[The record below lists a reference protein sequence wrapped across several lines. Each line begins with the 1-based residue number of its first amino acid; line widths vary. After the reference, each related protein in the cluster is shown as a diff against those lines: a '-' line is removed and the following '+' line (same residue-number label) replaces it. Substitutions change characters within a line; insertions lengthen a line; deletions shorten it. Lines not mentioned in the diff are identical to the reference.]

1 MKRILQEISN
11 LNIKKLKNIRNK
23 IEDKIL
29 KTPCIYSESL
39 SNIWNKDIYLKL
51 ENLQKTGAFKIRGNS
66 YKILSLDKEE
76 IKKGVVTASSGN
88 HGLGLSLAGSLAG
101 SKVQIYV
108 PEKTPQNKIEKIK
121 SYGAEVSIKGKTY
134 DDAVEFAK
142 EKSENSAMTYIPSFD
157 DFEIILGN
165 STLGLE
171 IFEEV
176 GNPEM
181 VICPIGGGGGASGIS
196 ITRDIMSPETEI
208 IGVEAAGAASL
219 KESLQKGKRTKL
231 SEVTTL
237 ADGIKVAQPGKLTF
251 QVLKERISG
260 IKTVTEKQMKE
271 ACHLLL
277 TEAKI
282 TAELAGAASVAALN
296 EIDLTKINGPII
308 CIITGGNIDQ
318 ELIEEILA
326 ARR

>member
-142 EKSENSAMTYIPSFD
+142 EKAENSAMTYIPSFD

>member
-1 MKRILQEISN
+1 MKRNIQEITN

-23 IEDKIL
+23 IADKIL

-39 SNIWNKDIYLKL
+39 SNIYNRDIYLKL

-76 IKKGVVTASSGN
+76 VKKGVVTASSGN

-108 PEKTPQNKIEKIK
+108 PDKTPQNKIEKIK

-142 EKSENSAMTYIPSFD
+142 EKAENSDMTYIPSFD

-176 GNPEM
+176 ANPEM

-219 KESLQKGKRTKL
+219 KESLNRGKRTKL
-231 SEVTTL
+231 SEISTL

-251 QVLKERISG
+251 QILKERISG
-260 IKTVTEKQMKE
+260 IKTVTEKQMRE
-271 ACHLLL
+271 ACYLLL

-282 TAELAGAASVAALN
+282 TAELAGASSAAALN
-296 EIDLTKINGPII
+296 EVDLSKSNDPII
-308 CIITGGNIDQ
+308 CVITGGNIDQ
-318 ELIEEILA
+318 ELIEDILTA
-326 ARR
+326 GR

>member
-1 MKRILQEISN
+1 MDINLEKISSLDIDN
-11 LNIKKLKNIRNK
+11 LKNIRKK
-23 IEDKIL
+23 IADRIL

-39 SNIWNKDIYLKL
+39 SNIWNRDIYLKL

-66 YKILSLDKEE
+66 YKLLSLDKNE

-88 HGLGLSLAGSLAG
+88 HGLGLSLAGSLAE

-142 EKSENSAMTYIPSFD
+142 EKAENSDMTYIPSFD

-176 GNPEM
+176 ANPEM

-196 ITRDIMSPETEI
+196 IARDIMSPETEI
-208 IGVEAAGAASL
+208 IGVEAAGAASM
-219 KESLQKGKRTKL
+219 KESLETGKRTTL
-231 SEVTTL
+231 SNVTTL
-237 ADGIKVAQPGKLTF
+237 ADGIKVAQPGKLPF
-251 QVLKERISG
+251 QILKERISG

-271 ACHLLL
+271 ACYLLL

-282 TAELAGAASVAALN
+282 TAEMAGAASVAALN

-308 CIITGGNIDQ
+308 CIITGGNIDRG
-318 ELIEEILA
+318 LIEEILVA
-326 ARR
+326 GR

>member
-1 MKRILQEISN
+1 MNRNLQEKSN
-11 LNIKKLKNIRNK
+11 LNEKKLKNIRNK
-23 IEDKIL
+23 IDDKIL

-39 SNIWNKDIYLKL
+39 SNIWNRDIYLKL

-76 IKKGVVTASSGN
+76 IKNGVVTASSGN

-121 SYGAEVSIKGKTY
+121 SYGAEVSIRGKTY
-134 DDAVEFAK
+134 DEAVEFAK
-142 EKSENSAMTYIPSFD
+142 EKAENSDMTYIPSFD

-171 IFEEV
+171 IFQEV
-176 GNPEM
+176 KNPGM
-181 VICPIGGGGGASGIS
+181 IICPIGGGGGASGIS
-196 ITRDIMSPETEI
+196 IARDIMSPGTEL
-208 IGVEAAGAASL
+208 IGVEASGAASM
-219 KESLQKGKRTKL
+219 KKSLQKGKPMRL
-231 SEVTTL
+231 NDISTL

-251 QVLKERISG
+251 QILKKRISE

-271 ACHLLL
+271 ACYLLL

-282 TAELAGAASVAALN
+282 TSELAGASSVAALN
-296 EIDLTKINGPII
+296 EVDLSNINGPII
-308 CIITGGNIDQ
+308 CVITGGNIDR

-326 ARR
+326 AGR